1 MARRNTVI
9 SPFQYNPGSS
19 PEVVTYLQG
28 IKGGAEDETYL
39 LVGANNS
46 SGPDPVG
53 LVYQGPLDAV
63 QSNGVSGSGIWTI
76 IAAPEDFDAAGTSVY
91 GPDRLVGDDRVN
103 YVGAFT
109 RDLDDLTPTAEDPAI
124 VGFTYTGST
133 DGSTTSGWNQVQ
145 GVTQSGELATYTFVH
160 SVDGGL
166 AVGNA
171 DQADRDGK
179 TGYLSLSS
187 TAFVVDVETGDQTLI
202 RCPGDRNP
210 LVTHTA
216 YGIWDN
222 NDGSYTIAGGSGS
235 VLNSFFDDSDLT
247 IGDGYLLDYALLS
260 GRFSNDSDLAVGDG
274 YLIDYDPL
282 TGRFSNYQ
290 AFAYNNGEDGSDLIT
305 HFEGIYRDEHGV
317 YYLPATS
324 VSFNGDRDLTM
335 ASVATIERNYD
346 GSFEEIAEWSD
357 LDVIKSGTNVES
369 ILTTGNSMFANQVVG
384 FANYPVQGAGGT
396 FESLGFVASLD

>member
-1 MARRNTVI
+1 MADFDLII

-19 PEVVTYLQG
+19 SDVVTYLQG
-28 IKGGAEDETYL
+28 IKGGDEDGTYL
-39 LVGANNS
+39 VVGANNS

-63 QSNGVSGSGIWTI
+63 QSNGVSGSGLWTI
-76 IAAPEDFDAAGTSVY
+76 IAVPEDFDAAGTSVY
-91 GPDRLVGDDRVN
+91 GPDRLIGDDRVN

-109 RDLDDLTPTAEDPAI
+109 RDLDDLTPTSEDPAI

-133 DGSTTSGWNQVQ
+133 DGSTNSGWNEVQ
-145 GVTQSGELATYTFVH
+145 GVTQSGGLATYTFVH

-179 TGYLSLSS
+179 TGYFSLSS
-187 TAFVVDVETGDQTLI
+187 TAFVVDIETGEQTLI
-202 RCPGDRNP
+202 RYPGDRNP

-222 NDGSYTIAGGSGS
+222 EDGSYTIAGGSGS
-235 VLNSFFDDSDLT
+235 VLDSSKEDSDLV
-247 IGDGYLLDYALLS
+247 
-260 GRFSNDSDLAVGDG
+260 VGEA
-274 YLIDYDPL
+274 YLIDYDPI

-290 AFAYNNGEDGSDLIT
+290 TFAYNNGEDGVDLIT
-305 HFEGIYRDEHGV
+305 HFEGIYRDDHGV

-324 VSFNGDRDLTM
+324 VSFDGDRDLAT
-335 ASVATIERNYD
+335 ASVATIERNCD
-346 GSFEEIAEWSD
+346 GSFEETADWSD
-357 LDVIKSGTNVES
+357 LDVVKSGTDVES
-369 ILTTGNSMFANQVVG
+369 VLSTGNSMFANQIIG
-384 FANYPVQGAGGT
+384 FSNYPVEGDGET
-396 FESLGFVASLD
+396 LESLSFVASLV

>member
-1 MARRNTVI
+1 MADFDLII

-19 PEVVTYLQG
+19 SDVVTYLQG
-28 IKGGAEDETYL
+28 IKGGDEDGTYL
-39 LVGANNS
+39 VVGANNS

-63 QSNGVSGSGIWTI
+63 QSNGVSGSGLWTI
-76 IAAPEDFDAAGTSVY
+76 IAVPEDFDAAGTSVY
-91 GPDRLVGDDRVN
+91 GPDRLIGDDRVN

-109 RDLDDLTPTAEDPAI
+109 RDLDDLTPTSEDPAI

-133 DGSTTSGWNQVQ
+133 DGSTTSGWNEVQ
-145 GVTQSGELATYTFVH
+145 GVTQSGGLATYTFVH

-179 TGYLSLSS
+179 TGYFSLSS
-187 TAFVVDVETGDQTLI
+187 TAFVVDIETGEQTLI
-202 RCPGDRNP
+202 RYPGDRNP

-222 NDGSYTIAGGSGS
+222 EDGSYTIAGGSGS
-235 VLNSFFDDSDLT
+235 VLDSSKEDSDLV
-247 IGDGYLLDYALLS
+247 
-260 GRFSNDSDLAVGDG
+260 VGEA
-274 YLIDYDPL
+274 YLIDYDPI

-290 AFAYNNGEDGSDLIT
+290 TFAYNNGEDGVDLIT
-305 HFEGIYRDEHGV
+305 HFEGIYRDDHGV

-324 VSFNGDRDLTM
+324 VSFDGDRDLAT
-335 ASVATIERNYD
+335 ASVATIERNCD
-346 GSFEEIAEWSD
+346 GSFEETADWSD
-357 LDVIKSGTNVES
+357 LDVVKSGTDVES
-369 ILTTGNSMFANQVVG
+369 VLSTGNSMFANQIIG
-384 FANYPVQGAGGT
+384 FSNYPVEGDGET
-396 FESLGFVASLD
+396 LESLSFVASLV